1 MHHHWLFPTHQMT
14 KRFTNYGMTFYAK
27 NHLMMLQNFTF
38 YIRFVTVSSNQNR
51 KPLFKA
57 WGSIQT
63 KYVAQRNR
71 SGLKSKSSNKPE
83 SSTGKS
89 GSNSQSVALASKSV
103 KQKKYT
109 PEAVDQL
116 RLNFSSPDL
125 CFQNLLAIGSAENA
139 NDFLEYLSE
148 KELTC
153 LLKALDKPCHDKKS
167 KEKQIAELLSALNEK
182 PRHCALPEHL
192 SAIKAKK

>member
-1 MHHHWLFPTHQMT
+1 MGL
-14 KRFTNYGMTFYAK
+14 
-27 NHLMMLQNFTF
+27 
-38 YIRFVTVSSNQNR
+38 SSNKKN
-51 KPLFKA
+51 
-57 WGSIQT
+57 
-63 KYVAQRNR
+63 VAKRNR

-89 GSNSQSVALASKSV
+89 GSNSQSAARPSKSV
-103 KQKKYT
+103 KQNKYT

-125 CFQNLLAIGSAENA
+125 CFQNLLVIGSAENPK
-139 NDFLEYLSE
+139 DFLEYLSE

-153 LLKALDKPCHDKKS
+153 LLKALDKPCHDKKLT
-167 KEKQIAELLSALNEK
+167 EKQIDELLSALNEK
-182 PRHCALPEHL
+182 PRHFSLPEHL